1 MRICWFTKEGIR
13 TGRMR
18 EDIYIYKKEGC
29 DIDSVI
35 KLSEKMRKEVKGQV
49 VGSLG

>member
-1 MRICWFTKEGIR
+1 MKED
-13 TGRMR
+13 T
-18 EDIYIYKKEGC
+18 YIYKKENC

-35 KLSEKMRKEVKGQV
+35 KLSEKMRKEVRGQV

>member
-13 TGRMR
+13 TGGMK
-18 EDIYIYKKEGC
+18 EDTYIYKNEGC

-35 KLSEKMRKEVKGQV
+35 KLSEKMRKEVRRQV